1 MKETQVAKLKSERIL
16 KQDKMTF
23 AQRLTRKRPKLMRKW
38 KEDKAAKCTIQVDDN
53 IDSRAVVMVRLE
65 FSNGRV
71 EEIELPLS

>member
-1 MKETQVAKLKSERIL
+1 V

-23 AQRLTRKRPKLMRKW
+23 GQRLTRKRPKLMRKW
-38 KEDKAAKCTIQVDDN
+38 KEDKSAKCIIHVEDD

>member
-1 MKETQVAKLKSERIL
+1 M
-16 KQDKMTF
+16 KQDEMTF

-38 KEDKAAKCTIQVDDN
+38 KEDKSAKCIIHVEDN

-65 FSNGRV
+65 FSNGRI

>member
-1 MKETQVAKLKSERIL
+1 M

-38 KEDKAAKCTIQVDDN
+38 KEDKSAKCIIHVEDD